1 MFEKRSI
8 VVTKTNQRSSTSD
21 LAYWRSQPYIV
32 RLAALETIRREFNQW
47 KYHAEPGFQRVYTIV
62 KR

>member
-1 MFEKRSI
+1 MKAP
-8 VVTKTNQRSSTSD
+8 KQD
-21 LAYWRSQPYIV
+21 ALYWRTQPHRL
-32 RLAALETIRREFNQW
+32 RLAALEEIRLEFHQW